1 MNKEFVLALKQ
12 LEKEKG
18 IDAHIIMEAI
28 EAALISAYKKNYGS
42 LMNVNV
48 KMHQETGDIEVFATK
63 EVVEDVHSPQ
73 TEISLADAKALKFD
87 VELGDLVD
95 VPEYPKN
102 FGRIAAQTAKQVV
115 VQRIRE
121 AERGIIYDEFTSK
134 ESEIISGVIDR
145 IETGSCYIKLN
156 KAEAV
161 LPPSEQIPVE
171 DYYVNK
177 RIKACILE
185 VKKAQK
191 GPQIII
197 SRSNPKLLVRL
208 FELEVPEI
216 KDGYV
221 VIKSVAREAGMR
233 SKIAVQSLNEDI
245 DAVGACVGPNGS
257 RVKSIVDELCGEKI
271 DIINWDE
278 SPDIYIAEALSPS
291 LVIDVLVDE
300 ENKKAIVIVPD
311 NQLSLAIGKEGQNA
325 RLAAKLTN
333 WKIDIKDQTQADEQG
348 LDYNYIFCDEDQCTG
363 DLDA

>member
-18 IDAHIIMEAI
+18 IDARIIMEAI

-63 EVVEDVHSPQ
+63 EVVDDVHSPQ
-73 TEISLADAKALKFD
+73 TEISLEDARAIKYD

-145 IETGSCYIKLN
+145 IENGSCFIKLN

-161 LPPSEQIPVE
+161 LPPTEQIPAE

-185 VKKAQK
+185 VKKSQK
-191 GPQIII
+191 GPQIVI
-197 SRSNPKLLVRL
+197 SRSNSKLLLRL

-257 RVKSIVDELCGEKI
+257 RVKAIVDELCGEKI

-278 SPDIYIAEALSPS
+278 SSDIYIAEALSPS
-291 LVIDVLVDE
+291 LVIDVLIDE
-300 ENKKAIVIVPD
+300 ENKKAVVIVPD

-333 WKIDIKDQTQADEQG
+333 WKIDIKDQSQADEQG
-348 LDYNYIFCDEDQCTG
+348 LDYNYIFCDEDQCKG
-363 DLDA
+363 DFDA

>member
-1 MNKEFVLALKQ
+1 MNKEFILALKQ

-18 IDAHIIMEAI
+18 IDAQVILDAI

-42 LMNVNV
+42 LMNVSVHMN
-48 KMHQETGDIEVFATK
+48 QETGEFEVFATK
-63 EVVEDVHSPQ
+63 EVVDDVHSPQ
-73 TEISLADAKALKFD
+73 TEISLEDAKAFSLHA
-87 VELGDLVD
+87 ELGDLVE

-121 AERGIIYDEFTSK
+121 AERGVIYDEFTNK
-134 ESEIISGVIDR
+134 ESEIISGVIER
-145 IETGSCYIKLN
+145 IEAGSCYLKLN

-161 LPPSEQIPVE
+161 LPPQEQIPNE
-171 DYYVNK
+171 EYYVNK

-191 GPQIII
+191 GPQVIV

-216 KDGYV
+216 KDGFV

-233 SKIAVQSLNEDI
+233 SKIAVQSLSDEI
-245 DAVGACVGPNGS
+245 DAVGSCVGPNGA
-257 RVKSIVDELCGEKI
+257 RVKAIVDELCGEKI

-291 LVIDVLVDE
+291 LVIDVLIDE
-300 ENKKAIVIVPD
+300 ENKKAVVVVPD

-333 WKIDIKDQTQADEQG
+333 WKIDIKNQSQANEQG
-348 LDYNYIFCDEDQCTG
+348 IEYNYIFCDEDDCLG
-363 DLDA
+363 DSNA